1 MSQIKSRSINLTA
14 GLMMLLSLG
23 SFTLLSMNSAH
34 AMSQNEGGWVNK
46 QYNIKGGWEILE
58 KNGKSIIKFTDNFQ
72 TKGGPD
78 LKIFLSKRDITSAT
92 GKNATSNSILLSA
105 LKSNSGAQEYV
116 VPSNID
122 LNDYQSVLIHCESF
136 SVLWGGANI

>member
-1 MSQIKSRSINLTA
+1 
-14 GLMMLLSLG
+14 MMLLSLG
-23 SFTLLSMNSAH
+23 SLTLLSMNSAH

-78 LKIFLSKRDITSAT
+78 LKIFLSKRDITSSLHNMRSSFWSFDKRIT
-92 GKNATSNSILLSA
+92 IENSLDRYKQYVDVSA
-105 LKSNSGAQEYV
+105 
-116 VPSNID
+116 
-122 LNDYQSVLIHCESF
+122 
-136 SVLWGGANI
+136 

>member
-23 SFTLLSMNSAH
+23 SLTLLSMNSAH

-92 GKNATSNSILLSA
+92 GKNATSNSVLLSA
-105 LKSNSGAQEYV
+105 LKSSSGAQEYV